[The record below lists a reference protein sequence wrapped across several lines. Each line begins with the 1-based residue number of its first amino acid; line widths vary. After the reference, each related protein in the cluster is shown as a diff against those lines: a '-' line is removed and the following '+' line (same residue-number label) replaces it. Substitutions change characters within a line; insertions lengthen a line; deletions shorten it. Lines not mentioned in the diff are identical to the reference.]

1 VRNVFHSRIFSILIA
16 GSGIICAA
24 AAYKLQSFPPFCIGF
39 GYLFA
44 ALIFWSLRLKRRQIY
59 VYNAAFVFLALAIAE
74 FWFWKDGRSLTANS
88 ETHYEGPYSADYYQG
103 DKELGY
109 SVKPGRRTVAAVLK
123 FNDGKIIYSVSYGID
138 EFGLRATPNIASTK
152 DTVFFFG
159 DSFTFGE
166 GVSDVD
172 SLPYRYSVLSGRR
185 TRNFGLHGYG
195 PHQMLRALETDR
207 PKLLGI
213 PELPS
218 LVVYVGQI
226 THLNRAAGRAE
237 WDPSGPRYEVRN
249 GRAEH
254 LGQFSWPVRVLAKS
268 RIANRLVLPSLHQG
282 DLDRL
287 SAIIQR
293 SRDIVREKYD
303 APFLVLLWELG
314 LKADSQD
321 TDWLIQS
328 LNSAHVNVI
337 RLSKV
342 IPGLQRPE
350 YYIPSDGH
358 PNGKAYNEVAK
369 LIYNWFNTRERELGN
384 GADGAPD
391 CGNPHWRT
399 PRSGRR

>member
-1 VRNVFHSRIFSILIA
+1 
-16 GSGIICAA
+16 
-24 AAYKLQSFPPFCIGF
+24 
-39 GYLFA
+39 
-44 ALIFWSLRLKRRQIY
+44 
-59 VYNAAFVFLALAIAE
+59 
-74 FWFWKDGRSLTANS
+74 
-88 ETHYEGPYSADYYQG
+88 
-103 DKELGY
+103 
-109 SVKPGRRTVAAVLK
+109 
-123 FNDGKIIYSVSYGID
+123 
-138 EFGLRATPNIASTK
+138 
-152 DTVFFFG
+152 
-159 DSFTFGE
+159 
-166 GVSDVD
+166 
-172 SLPYRYSVLSGRR
+172 
-185 TRNFGLHGYG
+185 
-195 PHQMLRALETDR
+195 
-207 PKLLGI
+207 
-213 PELPS
+213 
-218 LVVYVGQI
+218 
-226 THLNRAAGRAE
+226 
-237 WDPSGPRYEVRN
+237 
-249 GRAEH
+249 
-254 LGQFSWPVRVLAKS
+254 
-268 RIANRLVLPSLHQG
+268 
-282 DLDRL
+282 L

-391 CGNPHWRT
+391 CGNPDWRT

>member
-1 VRNVFHSRIFSILIA
+1 MRNVFHSRIFTILIV
-16 GSGIICAA
+16 GFGIICAA
-24 AAYKLQSFPPFCIGF
+24 AVYKLRENFPPFCIGF

-44 ALIFWSLRLKRRQIY
+44 ALIFWSLRLKRTRIY

-74 FWFWKDGRSLTANS
+74 FWFRNDGRSLTVNS
-88 ETHYEGPYSADYYQG
+88 ATHFEGPYSADYFQR

-109 SVKPGRRTVAAVLK
+109 SVKPGRRTVPAVKK

-152 DTVFFFG
+152 GTVFFFG

-166 GVSDVD
+166 GVTDVD
-172 SLPYRYSVLSGRR
+172 SLPYRYSVLSGRS

-195 PHQMLRALETDR
+195 PHQMLRSLETDR

-218 LVVYVGQI
+218 LVVYVALI
-226 THLNRAAGRAE
+226 THLNRAAGRAT
-237 WDPSGPRYEVRN
+237 WDPAGPRYEMRN

-254 LGQFSWPVRVLAKS
+254 LGQFSWLVHILTYSHVAS
-268 RIANRLVLPSLHQG
+268 RLLPPSLHQG

-293 SRDIVREKYD
+293 SRDVVREKYD
-303 APFLVLLWELG
+303 APFLVLLWEFG
-314 LKADSQD
+314 RKQESQD
-321 TDWLIQS
+321 ADWLIQS

-337 RLSKV
+337 RLSRI
-342 IPGLQRPE
+342 IPGLDTPKYQ
-350 YYIPSDGH
+350 IPYDGH
-358 PNGKAYNEVAK
+358 PNGEAYKQVAK
-369 LIYNWFNTRERELGN
+369 VIYDWFNAFERK
-384 GADGAPD
+384 
-391 CGNPHWRT
+391 
-399 PRSGRR
+399 